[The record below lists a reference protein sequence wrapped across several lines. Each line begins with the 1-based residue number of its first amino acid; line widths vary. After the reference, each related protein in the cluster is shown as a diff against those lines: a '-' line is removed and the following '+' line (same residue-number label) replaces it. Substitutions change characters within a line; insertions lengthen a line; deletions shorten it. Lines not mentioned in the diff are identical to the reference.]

1 MFYTHKMAVFL
12 YVVLEASTRDCEQK
26 KKKKKELVIKQS
38 CCHQLT
44 IVSDQIFKRGS
55 RSHEEESS
63 HAIIHNRRVCGSQIC
78 V

>member
-12 YVVLEASTRDCEQK
+12 YVVLEASTRDCVQ

-63 HAIIHNRRVCGSQIC
+63 HAIIHNRRLCGSQIY